1 MVAGQ
6 LPDRPARLAGVLL
19 LLTASATAVMVIAR
33 VVADADQATLQESL
47 RAVADNRAMYGLSGL
62 ARLLSG
68 VTLLVAGR
76 FLLRTRI
83 IRERWATPSV
93 PYLFILSGVCTA
105 ISGACAILIAVYAAP
120 TVAAATL
127 IEVVSSLR
135 WIAGKAGFAAAGVA
149 LIVAARYQWRVGG
162 ALRRV
167 APASAVIGVAMQFI
181 WLDAATIMHRV
192 VSAAFFLWLVVIGTM
207 LAAGRVERCFTA
219 VYGGGED

>member
-1 MVAGQ
+1 
-6 LPDRPARLAGVLL
+6 
-19 LLTASATAVMVIAR
+19 MVIAR

-68 VTLLVAGR
+68 MTLLVAGW
-76 FLLRTRI
+76 FLLRTWI
-83 IRERWATPSV
+83 IRGRWATPLV

-105 ISGACAILIAVYAAP
+105 ISGACAVLIAVYAAP
-120 TVAAATL
+120 TIAAATL

-135 WIAGKAGFAAAGVA
+135 WISGKVGFATAGLA

-162 ALRRV
+162 VLKRV
-167 APASAVIGVAMQFI
+167 APVSAVIGVAMQFI

-192 VSAAFFLWLVVIGTM
+192 VGTAFFLWLLVIGTM
-207 LAAGRVERCFTA
+207 LATGRVERRFIAT
-219 VYGGGED
+219 YGGGED

>member
-1 MVAGQ
+1 
-6 LPDRPARLAGVLL
+6 
-19 LLTASATAVMVIAR
+19 MVIAR

-68 VTLLVAGR
+68 VTLLVAGW

-83 IRERWATPSV
+83 IRGRWATPLV

-105 ISGACAILIAVYAAP
+105 ISGACAVLIAVYAAP
-120 TVAAATL
+120 TVAAVAL
-127 IEVVSSLR
+127 VISSLR
-135 WIAGKAGFAAAGVA
+135 WIVGKVGFAAAGVA

-162 ALRRV
+162 VLRRV
-167 APASAVIGVAMQFI
+167 APVSAVIGVAMQFI

-192 VSAAFFLWLVVIGTM
+192 VGTAFFLWLLVIGTM
-207 LAAGRVERCFTA
+207 LATGRVERRFIAT
-219 VYGGGED
+219 YGGGED

>member
-1 MVAGQ
+1 M
-6 LPDRPARLAGVLL
+6 
-19 LLTASATAVMVIAR
+19 MVIAR

-68 VTLLVAGR
+68 LTLLVAGW
-76 FLLRTRI
+76 FLLRTWI
-83 IRERWATPSV
+83 IRGRWATPLV

-105 ISGACAILIAVYAAP
+105 ISGACAVLIAVYAAP

-135 WIAGKAGFAAAGVA
+135 WISGKVGFAAAGLA
-149 LIVAARYQWRVGG
+149 LFIAARYQWRVGG
-162 ALRRV
+162 VLRRV
-167 APASAVIGVAMQFI
+167 APVSAVIGVAMQFI

-192 VSAAFFLWLVVIGTM
+192 VGTAFFLWLLVIGTM
-207 LAAGRVERCFTA
+207 LATGRVERRFIA
-219 VYGGGED
+219 VYGDGDD